1 MRKVNLKLLV
11 YCSLFTLLFACNNA
25 ADAPKKEN
33 EKAQIKNT
41 AVVYFGGDIITMVGE
56 TPQYAEA
63 VVVKDGKISF
73 VGTSEEAMKIA
84 GEGHQMLNLEGKTLM
99 PSFIDPHSHFINSL
113 GMSSQANCSPS
124 PVGEADDVSGIIKAL
139 QDLKIEKNIL
149 DGELIMGY
157 GYDDTVM
164 PDGKLLNRDD
174 LDNAFPN
181 NPIMVLHVS
190 LHGAVL
196 NSKGLAQFGISAK
209 TETPPGGIIVR
220 KPGTNE
226 PYGLIME
233 TAFLPVFTQLP
244 KPTEDQVMQQL
255 KDGQMIYAAAGVTTA
270 QEGASHL
277 ADIEIM
283 QQGADSKAFFI
294 DVVSYPFIT
303 EFDAIFKLYNADDF
317 GKYTNHFKLG
327 GIKITIDGS
336 PQGRTALFT
345 TPYLTGGPSG
355 QENWLGESTFTQEEV
370 NQMLKNIYDKGLQST
385 FHANGDGAID
395 MCIKAHEFAS
405 GDNPTKERRT
415 TIIHSQFVRL
425 DQLDKYVEYK
435 MIPSLYTEHTFFFA
449 DAHIKNRGMEQASF
463 ISPMK
468 TAIEKGLKPTN
479 HTDFNVAPIDQMM
492 VIWTAV
498 NRVSR
503 NGEVIGSE
511 ERITPYQAL
520 QAITTNAAYQY
531 FEEDIK
537 GSFEEGKLADMVI
550 LDQNPLKID
559 PMNIKDITVLETI
572 KEGMTVFKK

>member
-1 MRKVNLKLLV
+1 MKTTQGLLMI
-11 YCSLFTLLFACNNA
+11 LGLGLLFSCG
-25 ADAPKKEN
+25 EN
-33 EKAQIKNT
+33 EKAPIDNS

-63 VVVKDGKISF
+63 VVVKDGEISF
-73 VGTSEEAMKIA
+73 VGSSADAMEMA
-84 GEGHQMLNLEGKTLM
+84 GDGHKMINLNGNTLM
-99 PSFIDPHSHFINSL
+99 PGFIDPHSHFINSL

-124 PVGEADDVSGIIKAL
+124 PVGEANDVAGIIKAL
-139 QDLKIEKNIL
+139 KDLKTEKSIPT
-149 DGELIMGY
+149 GQLIMGY

-164 PDGKLLNRDD
+164 PEGQLLNRDD

-181 NPIMVLHVS
+181 NPTMVMHIS

-196 NSKGLAQFGISAK
+196 NSKAMEQFGITAK

-233 TAFLPVFTQLP
+233 TAFLPVFANLP
-244 KPTEDQVMQQL
+244 KPTDEQLSQQL
-255 KDGQMIYAAAGVTTA
+255 KDGQMIYAAAGITTA

-277 ADIEIM
+277 GDVEIL
-283 QQGADSKAFFI
+283 QKGADDNSLFI

-303 EFDAIFKLYNADDF
+303 EYDTVFKLYSPDDF
-317 GKYTNHFKLG
+317 GKYNNHFKLG

-355 QENWLGESTFTQEEV
+355 EKNWFGESTFSQDEV
-370 NQMLKNIYDKGLQST
+370 NLMLKNVYDKGLQSI

-395 MCIKAHEFAS
+395 MCIIAHEFAS
-405 GDNPTKERRT
+405 GDDPTKERRT
-415 TIIHSQFVRL
+415 VIIHSQFVRP

-435 MIPSLYTEHTFFFA
+435 LIPSLYTEHTFFFA
-449 DAHIKNRGMEQASF
+449 DAHIKNRGLEQTSF
-463 ISPMK
+463 LSPMK
-468 TAIEKGLKPTN
+468 TAIAKGLKPTN

-492 VIWTAV
+492 VVWTAV

-503 NGEVIGSE
+503 NGEIIGPD
-511 ERITPYQAL
+511 ERISPYQAL
-520 QAITTNAAYQY
+520 QAITSNAAYQY
-531 FEEDIK
+531 FEEDKK
-537 GSFEEGKLADMVI
+537 GTLEKGKLADLVI
-550 LDQNPLKID
+550 LDHNPLKID
-559 PMNIKDITVLETI
+559 PMKIKEVKVLETI
-572 KEGMTVFKK
+572 KEGQTIFKK

>member
-1 MRKVNLKLLV
+1 MAKQVYFLIMLLV
-11 YCSLFTLLFACNNA
+11 FFNC
-25 ADAPKKEN
+25 KEQ
-33 EKAQIKNT
+33 EKNT
-41 AVVYFGGDIITMVGE
+41 TEVNNTTVYYNGDILTMVGE
-56 TPQYAEA
+56 TPNYAEA
-63 VVVKDGKISF
+63 IAVKDGKIIF
-73 VGTSEEAMKIA
+73 VGSSDEVMEAA
-84 GEGHQMLNLEGKTLM
+84 GTGHVMVDLKGKTLM

-124 PVGEADDVSGIIKAL
+124 PVGEADDVAGIIRAL
-139 QDLKIEKNIL
+139 KNLQQDKNIPE
-149 DGELIMGY
+149 GKLIMGY

-164 PDGKLLNRDD
+164 PEGKLLNRDD
-174 LDNAFPN
+174 LDGAFPN
-181 NPIMVLHVS
+181 NPVMVMHVS

-196 NSKGLAQFGISAK
+196 NSKAMEMFNISEN

-233 TAFLPVFTQLP
+233 TAFLPIFSNLP
-244 KPTEDQVMQQL
+244 KPSEDELMQQL
-255 KDGQMIYAAAGVTTA
+255 RDGQMIYAEAGVTTA

-277 ADIEIM
+277 HDVKII
-283 QQGADSKAFFI
+283 QNGADAGALFI

-303 EFDAIFKLYNADDF
+303 EFDSIFKMYTAEDF
-317 GKYTNHFKLG
+317 GKYNNHFKLG

-355 QENWLGESTFTQEEV
+355 EENWLGESTFPQETV
-370 NQMLKNIYDKGLQST
+370 NQMLKSVYDKGLQST

-395 MCIKAHEFAS
+395 MCIKAHEYAS
-405 GDNPTKERRT
+405 GDDPTKERRT
-415 TIIHSQFVRL
+415 TIIHSQFVRK

-449 DAHIKNRGMEQASF
+449 DAHIKNRGLEQASF

-468 TAIEKGLKPTN
+468 TAIDKGLKPTN

-492 VIWTAV
+492 VVWTAV

-503 NGEVIGSE
+503 NGEVIGAE
-511 ERITPYQAL
+511 ERVTPYQAL

-531 FEEDIK
+531 FEEDRK
-537 GSFEEGKLADMVI
+537 GSLETGKLADMVV
-550 LDQNPLKID
+550 LSDNPIKAD
-559 PMNIKDITVLETI
+559 PITIKDIQVLKTI
-572 KEGMTVFKK
+572 KEGITIFERK